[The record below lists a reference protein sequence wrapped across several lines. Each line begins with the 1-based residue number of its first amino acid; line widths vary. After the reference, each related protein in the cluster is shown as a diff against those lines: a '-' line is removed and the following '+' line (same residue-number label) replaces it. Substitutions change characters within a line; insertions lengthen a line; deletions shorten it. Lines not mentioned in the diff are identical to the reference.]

1 MPSIVCMANRSDT
14 TVVADD
20 PARAILAVVSSIPR
34 GRVSTY
40 GLVAD
45 RAGLPRRA
53 RLVGRVLS
61 ALPAGST
68 VPWHRV
74 VGAGGRIA
82 FPAGSRAD
90 REQRARLAREGVASL
105 SGRVDMDRSGWHGPA
120 GDLDRLLWL
129 IDPTPPAGRTA
140 RGRATAYDRGR
151 TAAKRRSG

>member
-1 MPSIVCMANRSDT
+1 
-14 TVVADD
+14 
-20 PARAILAVVSSIPR
+20 VSSIPR

-61 ALPAGST
+61 ALPTGSA

-74 VGAGGRIA
+74 VAAGGRIA
-82 FPAGSRAD
+82 FPAGSRAN
-90 REQRARLAREGVASL
+90 REQRARLAREGVPTL
-105 SGRVDMDRSGWHGPA
+105 RGRIDMDRNGWHGAA

-129 IDPTPPAGRTA
+129 PEAPNVKSRAA
-140 RGRATAYDRGR
+140 RDEPGTYDRGR
-151 TAAKRRSG
+151 PDPKRRTG

>member
-1 MPSIVCMANRSDT
+1 MTSRGDT
-14 TVVADD
+14 GAVDD
-20 PARAILAVVSSIPR
+20 QARAILAVVRSIPR

-61 ALPAGST
+61 GLPADSA

-74 VGAGGRIA
+74 VAAGGRIA
-82 FPAGSRAD
+82 FPTGSRANH
-90 REQRARLAREGVASL
+90 EQRARLAREGVPTL
-105 SGRVDMDRSGWHGPA
+105 RGRVDMDRNGWHGPA

-129 IDPTPPAGRTA
+129 AEPPAA
-140 RGRATAYDRGR
+140 RRAASRVTRVYDRGSA
-151 TAAKRRSG
+151 AAKRRSG

>member
-1 MPSIVCMANRSDT
+1 MSSRADDEAA
-14 TVVADD
+14 ADD
-20 PARAILAVVSSIPR
+20 PRRAILRVVESIPR

-40 GLVAD
+40 GLVAE

-61 ALPAGST
+61 QLPAGTT

-82 FPAGSRAD
+82 FPAGSRAN
-90 REQRARLAREGVASL
+90 REQRARLAREGVPTL
-105 SGRVDMDRSGWHGPA
+105 RGRVDMDRNGWHGPA

-129 IDPTPPAGRTA
+129 AEPPPATRRAA
-140 RGRATAYDRGR
+140 RRVTRPYDRGP
-151 TAAKRRSG
+151 ADAKRRSG